1 MRLHSVRRRAYRNR
15 AISNESSLVNH
26 LIFICE
32 IYLSYK
38 IKSSKHRCGLLE
50 SAYRVRPYEMATN
63 LKRRAVFMRRQ
74 TANAGID
81 LNITAVAILSVL
93 LSAPSGVRAFS
104 ADTETAPA
112 TAMVS
117 DPCPAA
123 LPVPDILARTVEGTL
138 IPGPAT
144 SFAQLLSNPDVQAY
158 FKATEERAKTDWPN
172 LCKYRDANAAM
183 TTPPRVVFIGD
194 SITESWVRGDPQLFR
209 DGVIGRGI
217 SGQTSPQI
225 LLRFFQDVIELRP
238 RVVHIMAGTNDIA
251 GNTGPTT
258 EQDFKNNI
266 IAMIDLARAHHIQ
279 VAVASILP
287 AGSFSWKPGLK
298 PAATIVELNSWL
310 RGYAQKSHIRYV
322 DYYAVLADSQGGFK
336 PNLSNDGVH
345 PNRDGYAAMK
355 NSALLGI
362 AK

>member
-1 MRLHSVRRRAYRNR
+1 MRLPR
-15 AISNESSLVNH
+15 
-26 LIFICE
+26 
-32 IYLSYK
+32 
-38 IKSSKHRCGLLE
+38 
-50 SAYRVRPYEMATN
+50 
-63 LKRRAVFMRRQ
+63 
-74 TANAGID
+74 ANAGMD
-81 LNITAVAILSVL
+81 LNIAALAILSVL
-93 LSAPSGVRAFS
+93 IWAPSGARAFS

-117 DPCPAA
+117 DPCPPPLTIPEA
-123 LPVPDILARTVEGTL
+123 LARAAEGAL
-138 IPGPAT
+138 NPGPAT
-144 SFAQLLSNPDVQAY
+144 SFAQLLSDPEVQAY
-158 FKATEERAKTDWPN
+158 FKATEERAKSDWPN
-172 LCKYRDANAAM
+172 LCKYRGANAAL
-183 TTPPRVVFIGD
+183 TRPPKVVFIGD

-266 IAMIDLARAHHIQ
+266 IAMIDLAHAHHIN
-279 VAVASILP
+279 VAVASVLP
-287 AGSFSWKPGLK
+287 ASSFSWKPGLK
-298 PAATIVELNSWL
+298 PAATIIELNGWL
-310 RGYAQKSHIRYV
+310 RSYAQKSRARYV

-336 PNLSNDGVH
+336 TNLSNDGVH
-345 PNRDGYAAMK
+345 PNRDGYATMK
-355 NSALLGI
+355 KLALLGI